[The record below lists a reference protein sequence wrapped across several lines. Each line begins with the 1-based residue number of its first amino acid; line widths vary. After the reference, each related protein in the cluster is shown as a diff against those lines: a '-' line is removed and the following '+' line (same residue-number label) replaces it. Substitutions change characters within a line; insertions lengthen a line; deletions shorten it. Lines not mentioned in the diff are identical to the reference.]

1 MAHQT
6 PFGTLKVQQNMRSDR
21 LDAVLRALRWC
32 DTIVTGSLWIPTAT
46 GKQISLRQ
54 TINEQTLEIFPL
66 EAAFL
71 DLGRKSAFPKS
82 HLPINLN
89 NSNACVRA
97 DQRTRPRPLHTD
109 MIASMILLLGS
120 NDFDPILIPST
131 LHQIL
136 TVKQRAELPPPPSQV
151 PRQGEPAL
159 DRRPF
164 TLTDEEAR
172 EYILDTPHEQW
183 LHHAKRLT
191 PHQQPSTFR
200 WLLFHFI
207 SPQFRPLTAAFTW
220 AIEQFHGQRDLFSH
234 ADIERAL
241 SHPSMVLRSWAVM
254 NCHPESDNHL
264 MNLLKPMRYDI
275 EPLVTHKVLTRIRS
289 STLSSEAKIKL
300 IEPLLHSKRHRG
312 VAIIHLGH
320 LSLKPARK
328 LEILAPFLVSS
339 NADEVISSIRGLR
352 DSGCQ
357 KTEQVLIQC
366 FGHENRLVLRCLLQS
381 IASFGPWFE
390 HHAQQLS
397 TYPEVNL
404 ALLNAM
410 GRTYGFNQVPIINA
424 IMKHERNTIIVRGLA
439 ALSKLHSIEAIE
451 IIGGYLLNH
460 DSRYVRRNAA
470 EDLGKTKQL
479 TALKYLE
486 QVDNDISNG
495 VRDSVKRSIERI
507 NKAHC

>member
-1 MAHQT
+1 MMTHQT
-6 PFGTLKVQQNMRSDR
+6 PFGPLKFQQNTPSDR

-32 DTIVTGSLWIPTAT
+32 DTIVTGSLWIPTAF

-54 TINEQTLEIFPL
+54 TINEKSIEIFPL

-71 DLGRKSAFPKS
+71 DLGKRSVFPKS
-82 HLPINLN
+82 HLPININ
-89 NSNACVRA
+89 NFNACVRA
-97 DQRTRPRPLHTD
+97 DQRTHPRPLHTD

-120 NDFDPILIPST
+120 DEFDPTQIPRT

-136 TVKQRAELPPPPSQV
+136 TVEQLAQLPPPPSQV
-151 PRQGEPAL
+151 PHHREPGP
-159 DRRPF
+159 DRHPL

-172 EYILDTPHEQW
+172 EYILETPHEQW
-183 LHHAKRLT
+183 LHHAKRLSA
-191 PHQQPSTFR
+191 HLQPSTLR
-200 WLLFHFI
+200 WLMFHFI
-207 SPQFRPLTAAFTW
+207 EDNTSTAASTW
-220 AIEQFHGQRDLFSH
+220 AIEQFHGQRDLFT
-234 ADIERAL
+234 DEDLEQAL
-241 SHPSMVLRSWAVM
+241 SHPSMVIRSWAVM
-254 NCHPESDNHL
+254 NCLPQSDTHL
-264 MNLLKPMRYDI
+264 MNLLKPMRYDR
-275 EPLVTHKVLTRIRS
+275 EPLVTHKVFTRIRS
-289 STLSSEAKIKL
+289 STLSSEEKIEL

-328 LEILAPFLVSS
+328 LEILAPFLISS
-339 NADEVISSIRGLR
+339 NVDEVISSIRGLS

-357 KTEQVLIQC
+357 KTEQTLIQC
-366 FGHENRLVLRCLLQS
+366 LEHEDRLVLRCLLQS

-390 HHAQQLS
+390 QHALQLS

-404 ALLNAM
+404 ALLKAM
-410 GRTYGFNQVPIINA
+410 GRSYGFNQVPIINT

-439 ALSKLHSIEAIE
+439 ALSKLHSIEATE
-451 IIGGYLLNH
+451 VIGGYLLNH

-486 QVDNDISNG
+486 QVGNDISNG
-495 VRDSVKRSIERI
+495 VRDSAKRSIEKI

>member
-89 NSNACVRA
+89 NFNACVRA
-97 DQRTRPRPLHTD
+97 DQRTHPRPLHTD

-151 PRQGEPAL
+151 PHQGEPAL

-191 PHQQPSTFR
+191 PHLQPSTFR

-234 ADIERAL
+234 ADIER
-241 SHPSMVLRSWAVM
+241 
-254 NCHPESDNHL
+254 C
-264 MNLLKPMRYDI
+264 
-275 EPLVTHKVLTRIRS
+275 
-289 STLSSEAKIKL
+289 
-300 IEPLLHSKRHRG
+300 

-390 HHAQQLS
+390 QHAQQLS

-470 EDLGKTKQL
+470 EDLGRTKHL

-486 QVDNDISNG
+486 QVGNDISNG